1 MRCLV
6 LLKLWPSVTK
16 IGYMSEELLQEACYL
31 MVCDND
37 IDRSAVHDF
46 ECTTMRAYLNAVYS
60 NTLSLDLALLRV
72 LKVGMRVNWGCDWL
86 GAYSGNFTKAAP
98 SLTFLPH
105 NDEEDDS
112 NNAAATAMFRGVGYL
127 TSKSWR
133 VGGNEKKLMQAR
145 VQELL
150 EEQKVGLLKNI
161 KRSFKAAVEN
171 LSIGRIDSLCSG
183 SEDSAILL
191 LKQDAA
197 ATADDD
203 DDDDDEEGG
212 GGANN
217 KNKGISG
224 PLGISAAEE
233 AALIDLDSPLFRS
246 LRMVNLHYEVVENI
260 FCKSHAVL
268 LAKERAS
275 TFGVSM
281 PSHWKHTAPGPPRKW
296 WTRAFFQVERCG
308 GLLFIKATMFNK
320 ASASSGG
327 PREQITLRPLVLRQD
342 EVEHMATAP
351 SDFLVQTLATYLRR
365 PPEAIRQRGIWV
377 NIAEFCFLFTH
388 FVPCGNSLS
397 ACESMPVGEDDTS
410 RDQVALS
417 ETEGDSLAADN
428 NIVATPLSPPSMVH
442 ETMLAPW
449 RIALPVVEYWRAQRD
464 ALREQEYSVR
474 LLQRILRG
482 TRARTLANRLLFRA
496 QMKARQAK
504 RTGRCRD
511 NLSTLRR
518 SREIS
523 LARIIAIYRGWNWRR
538 KLAKWKNCCIMIQC
552 CFRIYRAKTKV
563 WGERM
568 RKTLG
573 PPVEVVL
580 TRTMIIGG
588 IDLMLNVYRC
598 GDNYKLRGSKK
609 IKPSLAA
616 MDLRRKQKRA
626 GAGSPVTKGER
637 AREYVAIEGS
647 VFEAD
652 VQLLLQAYNRHVT
665 ETLATSA
672 GAEMLAEL
680 ETERKASSVST
691 KTGNGMKKPKPIQTA
706 SRVDLL
712 IGKWQYRKVGRTID
726 IDV

>member
-31 MVCDND
+31 MVCDTD
-37 IDRSAVHDF
+37 IDRKTLHEF
-46 ECTTMRAYLNAVYS
+46 ECTTMRAYLNAVYGDS
-60 NTLSLDLALLRV
+60 YVSLDLALLRV

-86 GAYSGNFTKAAP
+86 GAYTGNFIKSAP
-98 SLTFLPH
+98 SLTFVPD
-105 NDEEDDS
+105 NDDDDS
-112 NNAAATAMFRGVGYL
+112 NTNVAAAAVFRGVGYL

-133 VGGNEKKLMQAR
+133 VGGNEKKLIQAR
-145 VQELL
+145 IQEVL

-161 KRSFKAAVEN
+161 KRSFKAATEN

-203 DDDDDEEGG
+203 DEEEGE
-212 GGANN
+212 ANN
-217 KNKGISG
+217 KNM
-224 PLGISAAEE
+224 GISATEE

-246 LRMVNLHYEVVENI
+246 LRMVNLHMEVVENI

-275 TFGVSM
+275 TFGVSLS
-281 PSHWKHTAPGPPRKW
+281 SHWKHISPGPPRKW
-296 WTRAFFQVERCG
+296 WTRAYFQVERCG

-320 ASASSGG
+320 AAATVGG
-327 PREQITLRPLVLRQD
+327 PREQITVRPLVLRPE
-342 EVEHMATAP
+342 EVEHMATAS
-351 SDFLVQTLATYLRR
+351 SDFLVQTLATYMRR
-365 PPEAIRQRGIWV
+365 PTEVIRQRGIWA
-377 NIAEFCFLFTH
+377 NIAEYCFLFTH
-388 FVPCGNSLS
+388 FLPCGNSLS
-397 ACESMPVGEDDTS
+397 TCESNKPAGGEDGTS
-410 RDQVALS
+410 NNQVVLP
-417 ETEGDSLAADN
+417 ETEGESAADDE
-428 NIVATPLSPPSMVH
+428 ILVAATPLTLSPPSMDH
-442 ETMLAPW
+442 ESMLAPW
-449 RIALPVVEYWRAQRD
+449 RVALPVVEYWRAQRD

-511 NLSTLRR
+511 NLSTLRQ
-518 SREIS
+518 SREVS
-523 LARIIAIYRGWNWRR
+523 LARIVAIYRGWNWRR
-538 KLAKWKNCCIMIQC
+538 KLAQWKNCCVMIQC
-552 CFRIYRAKTKV
+552 CFRIYRAKKKV

-588 IDLMLNVYRC
+588 IDLMLSVYRC

-626 GAGSPVTKGER
+626 GR
-637 AREYVAIEGS
+637 
-647 VFEAD
+647 
-652 VQLLLQAYNRHVT
+652 
-665 ETLATSA
+665 
-672 GAEMLAEL
+672 
-680 ETERKASSVST
+680 
-691 KTGNGMKKPKPIQTA
+691 KKPNIKC
-706 SRVDLL
+706 R
-712 IGKWQYRKVGRTID
+712 
-726 IDV
+726 